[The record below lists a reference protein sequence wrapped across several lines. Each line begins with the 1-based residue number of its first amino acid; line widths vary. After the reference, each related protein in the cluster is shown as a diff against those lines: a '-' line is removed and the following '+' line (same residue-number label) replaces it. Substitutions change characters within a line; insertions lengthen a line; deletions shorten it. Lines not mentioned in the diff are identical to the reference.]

1 MKKRIQLVSIFL
13 MVSLATMADVL
24 ITDFENGADGWG
36 IIESGVGLVDN
47 PAPTGLNLSCN
58 TLWIGRSSGNANWG
72 GSIYNLPTPVSG
84 YKYAH
89 ILMYRNNTH
98 MPNLKVYDPVGQ
110 DGSADLTPVVGIEI
124 RPYEWQDVV
133 FDITGLTVNFIF
145 IMVDRSN
152 NLQGDAMMFVDDIL
166 LSNDATPRTQPNKAC
181 GAIDEDYELVWNE
194 DFTDGNTLD
203 SKAWNIQTTSSPA
216 NNELQYYS
224 ERGVSIEQDPV
235 EGKQCLVLTARK
247 EKMGGR
253 ECTSGRVTTEKKVK
267 FKYGMI
273 TARIWFPNTANG
285 LWPAFWMMGDDIAE
299 VGWPACGETDI
310 IELGN
315 QGGFGGYQDR
325 YFNGASHWG
334 PQWPDHYQAY
344 NAVTYDYSVED
355 GFHTFTCIWTEE
367 KVSMYVDKDIY
378 PTAKP
383 YYEMGITAR
392 GADNAP
398 GNYFHKPNH
407 ILLNL
412 AIGGDYPG
420 IFDVNGVTAL
430 NDGERKMYI
439 DWVRVYQKTGQ
450 HNIVAG
456 SASDEIEIGT
466 TTSIEQIESAP
477 VCTKRIINGRMVI
490 THGDTRY
497 DVLGNKLY

>member
-1 MKKRIQLVSIFL
+1 MMSLV
-13 MVSLATMADVL
+13 TMADVK
-24 ITDFENGADGWG
+24 IADFESSAAGWNV
-36 IIESGVGLVDN
+36 ISAWAGLVEN
-47 PAPTGLNLSCN
+47 PAPSGLNLSCS
-58 TLWIGRSSGNANWG
+58 TLCIVRGVGYDNWG
-72 GSIYNLPTPVSG
+72 GAIRNLATPITG

-89 ILMYRNNTH
+89 VLMYRNNTN
-98 MPNLKVYDPVGQ
+98 MPNLKVYDPEKE
-110 DGSADLTPVVGIEI
+110 DGSADLRPVAGTQI
-124 RPYEWQDVV
+124 RINEWQDVV
-133 FDITGLTVNFIF
+133 FDITGLTVNFVF
-145 IMVDRSN
+145 VMADRTN
-152 NLQGDAMMFVDDIL
+152 NLSADAVVYIDDIV
-166 LSNDATPRTQPNKAC
+166 LSNDAAPRTQPNKAC

-224 ERGVSIEQDPV
+224 SRGVSIEQDPV

-267 FKYGMI
+267 FQYGMI

-315 QGGFGGYQDR
+315 QGGFGGHQDR
-325 YFNGASHWG
+325 YFNGANHWG

-398 GNYFHKPNH
+398 SNYFHKPNH

-412 AIGGDYPG
+412 AIGGDFPG

-430 NDGERKMYI
+430 TDGERKMYV

-450 HNIVAG
+450 HNIEAG

-477 VCTKRIINGRMVI
+477 ACTKRIINGRMVI
-490 THGDTRY
+490 THGDFLY
-497 DVLGNKLY
+497 DILGNKLY